1 MSASEQAKASR
12 SGLDAMRHLVG
23 LRGPADGDAS
33 RKVRPWSR
41 SNSSLSNT
49 WQILVGVILTPLGVL
64 FLILGWY
71 GAAHASYV
79 QQQIPYVESGG
90 FIGLGCLIL
99 GGLLYWAH
107 WLYRIYDQADLHHRE
122 LSSQLERHYEG
133 QMQLLAD
140 QVQLLELAL
149 SERPAAGGASRR
161 RVSAT
166 SNERRSA
173 AQTEAGEAYFATENG
188 TAYHLS
194 DCAIL
199 AHHPHGLAAVDSE
212 RRAQMKPCRICIR
225 GRKTGAAIAQ

>member
-1 MSASEQAKASR
+1 MSASE
-12 SGLDAMRHLVG
+12 DARAPRAALEALRDLVG
-23 LRGPADGDAS
+23 LRHQGDDAT

-41 SNSSLSNT
+41 PTSALSNT

-122 LSSQLERHYEG
+122 LASQLERHHEG
-133 QMQLLAD
+133 QMRFLEEQI
-140 QVQLLELAL
+140 QVLEAVLDGSAP
-149 SERPAAGGASRR
+149 SERSSRR
-161 RVSAT
+161 RSRVST
-166 SNERRSA
+166 
-173 AQTEAGEAYFATENG
+173 GEIEYFATESG
-188 TAYHLS
+188 TAYHLR

-199 AHHPHGLAAVDSE
+199 AHHPQGVVAVDAE
-212 RRAQMKPCRICIR
+212 RQAQMKPCRICIS
-225 GRKTGAAIAQ
+225 GRMTGAAPAQ

>member
-1 MSASEQAKASR
+1 MSASEHTKAPR
-12 SGLDAMRHLVG
+12 AGLDALRDLVG
-23 LRGPADGDAS
+23 LRHQGDDAT

-79 QQQIPYVESGG
+79 QQQIPYLESGG

-122 LSSQLERHYEG
+122 LASQLERHYEG
-133 QMQLLAD
+133 QME
-140 QVQLLELAL
+140 LLELAL
-149 SERPAAGGASRR
+149 SMSSSGERSSRR
-161 RVSAT
+161 RSRVVT
-166 SNERRSA
+166 GE
-173 AQTEAGEAYFATENG
+173 TEYFATESG
-188 TAYHLS
+188 TAYHLR

-199 AHHPHGLAAVDSE
+199 AHHPHGAMAVDAE
-212 RRAQMKPCRICIR
+212 RQAQMKPCRICIS
-225 GRKTGAAIAQ
+225 GRKTGAAPAR

>member
-1 MSASEQAKASR
+1 MSASERTKF
-12 SGLDAMRHLVG
+12 
-23 LRGPADGDAS
+23 
-33 RKVRPWSR
+33 RPWSR
-41 SNSSLSNT
+41 PNTGLSNT
-49 WQILVGVILTPLGVL
+49 WQILVGVVLTPLGVL

-133 QMQLLAD
+133 QLRLLED
-140 QVQLLELAL
+140 QMRLLELAL
-149 SERPAAGGASRR
+149 GAPSPGGRSSRR
-161 RVSAT
+161 RTPAVAG
-166 SNERRSA
+166 
-173 AQTEAGEAYFATENG
+173 QTGYFATESG

-199 AHHPHGLAAVDSE
+199 AHHPTGATAVDPG
-212 RRAQMKPCRICIR
+212 RLAQMKPCRICII
-225 GRKTGAAIAQ
+225 GRKTGAAASQ